1 MQDVYSVCP
10 VMENERYRL
19 RLVSQADCADLLKVY
34 SDERAVP
41 LFNSDNCHGDNFHY
55 TTIERM
61 RSAIEFWLFSY
72 EKRYFVR
79 WGIVDKRSCE
89 VIGTI
94 ELFCRKAEDY
104 FTDCGIL
111 RLDLRSDYEHEGD
124 IWEIL
129 ELIIPEAYA
138 LFDCSMIATKAVP
151 AAKERIR
158 ALERLGFTRSDE
170 KLIGHDGTEY
180 MDYFVKLKEQRNRLA
195 HGRAA
200 CYNEIVGR

>member
-19 RLVSQADCADLLKVY
+19 RLVSQADCADLLKIH

-41 LFNSDNCHGDNFHY
+41 RFNSDNCHGDNFHY

-89 VIGTI
+89 AIGTI
-94 ELFCRKAEDY
+94 ELFRREADDW

-129 ELIIPEAYA
+129 ERIVPEAYA

-151 AAKERIR
+151 AAKERIC

-180 MDYFVKLKEQRNRLA
+180 GDYFVRMK
-195 HGRAA
+195 
-200 CYNEIVGR
+200 